1 MRSCWST
8 PRSLAALPLSVGPD
22 TCSSY
27 PWFIVAGLSA
37 GSLAV
42 FIAGTVIGGFGVGRV
57 YGASL
62 ASTNQLAPPEH
73 RSQFISTYFVA
84 ANLGLIISVIGV
96 GVASQHIGN
105 LDATLICAS
114 AITALV
120 VLALVNIARSRRPHP
135 IVDAQS
141 PRQRSRE
148 TWRQ

>member
-8 PRSLAALPLSVGPD
+8 PRSLEQVSVGHD

-42 FIAGTVIGGFGVGRV
+42 FIAGTVVGGFGVGLV